1 MDDISALIEGF
12 DTFKRRWLSERPA
25 ATDEDA
31 TVAPRIL
38 MIACCDSRVDPAI
51 ITDSR
56 AGDIMV
62 VRNLANLVPPYREDG
77 PFQELQAA
85 VEVAV
90 CYHQVEHIIV
100 MGHSRCAA
108 IRSLLTRLADDLE
121 PSQALDRWTA
131 IAEPAGRT
139 AIDSLPHASLDDKAC
154 ATSRLALRQS
164 LDNLAEYPWVDW
176 ALQRD
181 RLQLHAWYFNLGQA
195 RLEMYDHASDSFCEL
210 TKKLEPAERQTLHF
224 SANSKPQMRSGSTD
238 LPRQRA
244 S

>member
-1 MDDISALIEGF
+1 MDDISALVEGF
-12 DTFKRRWLSERPA
+12 NTFKRRWLAERTTA
-25 ATDEDA
+25 ADDETA
-31 TVAPRIL
+31 AAPHIL

-131 IAEPAGRT
+131 IAETAGRT
-139 AIDSLPHASLDDKAC
+139 AIESLPQASLDDKAC
-154 ATSRLALRQS
+154 AASRLALRQS
-164 LDNLAEYPWVDW
+164 LDNLAEYPWVQW

-181 RLQLHAWYFNLGQA
+181 SVRLHAWYFNLGQA
-195 RLEMYDHASDSFCEL
+195 GLESYEHSSDCFREL
-210 TKKLEPAERQTLHF
+210 TTTFDQMTGPAGNRDHGRVGVSSEL
-224 SANSKPQMRSGSTD
+224 SGPVRRLGS
-238 LPRQRA
+238 
-244 S
+244 